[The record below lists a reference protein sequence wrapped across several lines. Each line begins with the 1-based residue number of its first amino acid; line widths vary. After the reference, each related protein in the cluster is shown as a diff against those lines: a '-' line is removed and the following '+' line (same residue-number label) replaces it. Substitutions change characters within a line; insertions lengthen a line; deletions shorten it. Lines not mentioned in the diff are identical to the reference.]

1 MDLEAILVSE
11 DEGVV
16 LELKDPAGEPLL
28 QSDGKPVWIKLAGT
42 ASNKW
47 RKATD
52 AIGDRRIKTANPR
65 NGTTPKSMDEQR
77 NDTAFLLASVT
88 LAWDGIAFD
97 GGPKECTQANAKALY
112 SHPNLIWIVNQVDDF
127 LGEQRNFMK
136 ASAKN

>member
-1 MDLEAILVSE
+1 MDLDSLLISE

-28 QSDGKPVWIKLAGT
+28 RDGKPVTITLAST
-42 ASNKW
+42 ASNRW
-47 RKATD
+47 RKAMD
-52 AIGDRRIKTANPR
+52 AVGDRRIKTANPR
-65 NGTTPKSMDEQR
+65 NGTIPKSMDEQR

-88 LAWDGIAFD
+88 LDWDGVAFD
-97 GGPKECTQANAKALY
+97 GGQKECNPTNAKALY
-112 SHPNLIWIVNQVDDF
+112 SHPKLTWITSQVDEF